1 MSHQPDPTMIALARA
16 AYTTHCERLA
26 NKEFSHPGL
35 WMKILCEAHDVEHG
49 FSESFIALVIAE
61 AEDVKDTHDSL
72 AAQASI
78 LPDPRETLPVPTKN
92 QATSAAALS
101 LELWIA

>member
-1 MSHQPDPTMIALARA
+1 MSQPDPTMLALAKA
-16 AYTTHCERLA
+16 AFGAHCERRE

-35 WMKILCEAHDVEHG
+35 WMKILCEAYDLDHG
-49 FSESFIALVIAE
+49 FSESFIELVIAE
-61 AEDVKDTHDSL
+61 AEDVRATHDSL

-92 QATSAAALS
+92 QAIASAVLS